1 MSNAYLNQVLFGYS
15 KDQVNA
21 EYICSL
27 LPQMLTDTRVRMC
40 SSANELVDKEEPAD
54 KELANHPTPH
64 LQEPDSNNIAV
75 SAFQRRKRVQNS
87 LFWAIYDIEN
97 PANEFGTIPESA
109 TNVGIGRLSCRN
121 NQTRAN
127 LEIEHR
133 IKVVSEL
140 KKTPKRLKETN
151 SKLTIDQTQAL
162 LGSML
167 VAKEDKLDF
176 CIAYAVY
183 YNKSIMVVYDKTY
196 RVFSPTVET
205 DITDPENVILLYC
218 QKPDKMVVYES
229 EKNLSSSLLNS
240 IIETK
245 VMGPL
250 KAMSNYKTPEL
261 AEIASKFHIEIH
273 SSEPS
278 NGGKPAKMKARK
290 KEDIYNDIRVAMHID
305 MNFIPEQ
312 AWDNY

>member
-54 KELANHPTPH
+54 KELADKELADKELADKELVNHPTPQ

-97 PANEFGTIPESA
+97 PTNEFK
-109 TNVGIGRLSCRN
+109 
-121 NQTRAN
+121 TRAN

-183 YNKSIMVVYDKTY
+183 YNKSILVVYDKTY

-240 IIETK
+240 ILETK

-312 AWDNY
+312 AWNSQQN

>member
-27 LPQMLTDTRVRMC
+27 LPQMLTDARVRMLT
-40 SSANELVDKEEPAD
+40 N
-54 KELANHPTPH
+54 KELANKELANKEPANKEPANKEPGGT
-64 LQEPDSNNIAV
+64 LLAQEQEQEKEQNTIIAV
-75 SAFQRRKRVQNS
+75 PAFQRRKRVQNS
-87 LFWAIYDIEN
+87 LFWAIYDVEN
-97 PANEFGTIPESA
+97 PMNEF
-109 TNVGIGRLSCRN
+109 
-121 NQTRAN
+121 QTRAN

-133 IKVVSEL
+133 IKVVTEL

-205 DITDPENVILLYC
+205 DLTDHENVILLYS

-229 EKNLSSSLLNS
+229 EKNLSSSLLNR

-245 VMGPL
+245 IMGPL
-250 KAMSNYKTPEL
+250 KSMSNYKTPEL
-261 AEIASKFHIEIH
+261 ANIASKFHIEIQN
-273 SSEPS
+273 SEPS
-278 NGGKPAKMKARK
+278 NGGKTAKVKARK

-305 MNFIPEQ
+305 MNFISEQ
-312 AWDNY
+312 AWNSQQN

>member
-21 EYICSL
+21 DYIRGL
-27 LPQMLTDTRVRMC
+27 LPQMLTDTRVRIRDDVVE
-40 SSANELVDKEEPAD
+40 SVPIIPVE
-54 KELANHPTPH
+54 
-64 LQEPDSNNIAV
+64 QEKTVEVAV
-75 SAFQRRKRVQNS
+75 PAFQRRKLVQNS
-87 LFWAIYDIEN
+87 LFWAIYDNEN
-97 PANEFGTIPESA
+97 PTNEF
-109 TNVGIGRLSCRN
+109 
-121 NQTRAN
+121 QTRAN

-133 IKVVSEL
+133 LKVASEI
-140 KKTPKRLKETN
+140 KKTPKRLKDTN

-167 VAKEDKLDF
+167 VAKEDKLEF

-183 YNKSIMVVYDKTY
+183 YNKSIVVVYEKTY
-196 RVFSPTVET
+196 RVFSPTSDV
-205 DITDPENVILLYC
+205 DLTDPENVILLYSS
-218 QKPDKMVVYES
+218 KPDKMVVYES
-229 EKNLSSSLLNS
+229 EKNLSSSLLS
-240 IIETK
+240 KIIETK

-261 AEIASKFHIEIH
+261 AEIASKFHIETH

-278 NGGKPAKMKARK
+278 NAGKPSKVKARK

-305 MNFIPEQ
+305 MNFISEQ
-312 AWDNY
+312 TWNQTTKLNTVIC

>member
-40 SSANELVDKEEPAD
+40 SSANELVDKEEPAN
-54 KELANHPTPH
+54 KELVNHPTPH

-97 PANEFGTIPESA
+97 PANE
-109 TNVGIGRLSCRN
+109 LK
-121 NQTRAN
+121 TRAN

-183 YNKSIMVVYDKTY
+183 YNKSILVVYDKTY

>member
-21 EYICSL
+21 EYICGL
-27 LPQMLTDTRVRMC
+27 LPQMLTDARVRM
-40 SSANELVDKEEPAD
+40 LAD
-54 KELANHPTPH
+54 KEPDTY
-64 LQEPDSNNIAV
+64 LQEKEQEKEQEQDNIIV
-75 SAFQRRKRVQNS
+75 VPAFQRRKRVQNS
-87 LFWAIYDIEN
+87 LFWAIYDVEN
-97 PANEFGTIPESA
+97 PINEF
-109 TNVGIGRLSCRN
+109 
-121 NQTRAN
+121 QTQAN
-127 LEIEHR
+127 LEIDHR
-133 IKVVSEL
+133 IKVVTEL

-196 RVFSPTVET
+196 RVFLPIVET
-205 DITDPENVILLYC
+205 DLTDHENVILLYC
-218 QKPDKMVVYES
+218 QKLDNMVVYES
-229 EKNLSSSLLNS
+229 EKNLSSSLLS
-240 IIETK
+240 RIIETK
-245 VMGPL
+245 IRGPL

-261 AEIASKFHIEIH
+261 VNIASKFHIEIQN
-273 SSEPS
+273 SEPS
-278 NGGKPAKMKARK
+278 NGGKTAKVKARK

-305 MNFIPEQ
+305 MNFISEQ
-312 AWDNY
+312 EWNRQQN

>member
-27 LPQMLTDTRVRMC
+27 LPQMLTDARVRMLTEC
-40 SSANELVDKEEPAD
+40 SRTNKEPAN
-54 KELANHPTPH
+54 KEPVNKEPDATCH
-64 LQEPDSNNIAV
+64 LQEQDNIIAV
-75 SAFQRRKRVQNS
+75 PAFQRRKRVQNS
-87 LFWAIYDIEN
+87 LFWAIYDVEN
-97 PANEFGTIPESA
+97 PMNEF
-109 TNVGIGRLSCRN
+109 
-121 NQTRAN
+121 QTRAN

-133 IKVVSEL
+133 IKVVTEL

-205 DITDPENVILLYC
+205 DLTDHENVILLYS

-229 EKNLSSSLLNS
+229 EKNLSSSLLNR

-245 VMGPL
+245 IMGPL
-250 KAMSNYKTPEL
+250 KSMSNYKTPEL
-261 AEIASKFHIEIH
+261 ANIASKFHIEIQN
-273 SSEPS
+273 SEPS
-278 NGGKPAKMKARK
+278 NGGKTAKVKARK

-305 MNFIPEQ
+305 MNFISEQ
-312 AWDNY
+312 AWNSQQN

>member
-40 SSANELVDKEEPAD
+40 SSANELVDKEEPAN
-54 KELANHPTPH
+54 KELVNHPTPH
-64 LQEPDSNNIAV
+64 LQELDSNNIAV

-97 PANEFGTIPESA
+97 PTNEFK
-109 TNVGIGRLSCRN
+109 
-121 NQTRAN
+121 TRAN

-183 YNKSIMVVYDKTY
+183 YNKSILVVYDKTY

-240 IIETK
+240 ILETK

-312 AWDNY
+312 AWNSQQN

>member
-97 PANEFGTIPESA
+97 PTNEFK
-109 TNVGIGRLSCRN
+109 
-121 NQTRAN
+121 TRAN

-240 IIETK
+240 ILETK